1 MPVAHAAAVQRRT
14 SPVELFWDL
23 VFVFAVTQVSTLL
36 ARDLSWAGFGRAMLV
51 LALVY
56 CSGTISDLPTSPRGD
71 EETDEPV
78 EGGHVTRFSREH
90 HKEPESEDSAD
101 HEAKPSPRLIAP
113 PRSSA

>member
-23 VFVFAVTQVSTLL
+23 VFVFAVTHVSTLL

-78 EGGHVTRFSREH
+78 EGGHVTRFAANITKNQNPRI
-90 HKEPESEDSAD
+90 PPTT
-101 HEAKPSPRLIAP
+101 KPNPARD
-113 PRSSA
+113 